1 MHHIQKQ
8 KAPFFVL
15 CGLVCKW
22 VWLQPPKSIQ
32 TPFQCQGL
40 LRYQFRMF
48 SVLEAI
54 VSTDERDDNDGD
66 VDKPITSQIDSIVFI
81 WDMHYLS
88 YR

>member
-1 MHHIQKQ
+1 MYHIQKQ
-8 KAPFFVL
+8 NAPFVVL

-22 VWLQPPKSIQ
+22 VWLQPPKSM

-40 LRYQFRMF
+40 LCYQFRMF

-54 VSTDERDDNDGD
+54 VSTDERDDND
-66 VDKPITSQIDSIVFI
+66 DKPITSQIDSIVFI